1 MLYGAHL
8 KGFYFGLEMFLY
20 LFNVTGFVVVLR
32 MTVVAVFTSSVLFA
46 IVSVF
51 YLVLLSVFEE
61 DP

>member
-1 MLYGAHL
+1 
-8 KGFYFGLEMFLY
+8 MFLY
-20 LFNVTGFVVVLR
+20 LFNVTEFVVVLR

-61 DP
+61 DPWIVESLYHTFFDWLL